1 MSHVRQQIRERV
13 ATDLTG
19 LSTTGSNVFQSR
31 VYPMEGAGL
40 PGLIVYTNSE
50 SVDLD
55 ETSSGRHLVRILD
68 VVVEGYVK
76 ATSNS
81 DDTVDT
87 IAAEVETAIA
97 NDSTINSLAKDSI
110 LATTE
115 IELSGDAEQPIAV
128 VRMTF
133 TVVYVTADNAPE
145 TAL

>member
-1 MSHVRQQIRERV
+1 
-13 ATDLTG
+13 
-19 LSTTGSNVFQSR
+19 
-31 VYPMEGAGL
+31 MEGAGL

-50 SVDLD
+50 AVDLD
-55 ETSSGRHLVRILD
+55 ATSSGRHLVRVLD

-87 IAAEVETAIA
+87 IAAEVETALA

-115 IELSGDAEQPIAV
+115 VELSGDSRGQQSTGNAEKPIAV

-133 TVVYVTADNAPE
+133 TVVYVTADNAPG

>member
-97 NDSTINSLAKDSI
+97 NDSDLNSLAKDSI

-115 IELSGDAEQPIAV
+115 VELSGDAEKPIAV

>member
-1 MSHVRQQIRERV
+1 MTHVRQQIRERV

-50 SVDLD
+50 TTDL
-55 ETSSGRHLVRILD
+55 EGTSSGRNLVRVLD

>member
-1 MSHVRQQIRERV
+1 
-13 ATDLTG
+13 
-19 LSTTGSNVFQSR
+19 
-31 VYPMEGAGL
+31 MEGAGL

-50 SVDLD
+50 AVDLD
-55 ETSSGRHLVRILD
+55 ATSSGRHLVRVLD

-87 IAAEVETAIA
+87 IAAEVETALA

-115 IELSGDAEQPIAV
+115 IELSGDAEKPIAV

-133 TVVYVTADNAPE
+133 TVVYVTADNAPG

>member
-97 NDSTINSLAKDSI
+97 NDSDLNSLAKDSI

>member
-50 SVDLD
+50 TTDL
-55 ETSSGRHLVRILD
+55 EGTSSGRNLVRVLD